1 MRPKD
6 FPHSSEFVDRLRV
19 RQEANRRSK
28 VSEQLTT
35 IGKRLEE
42 FGDMCDL
49 DGYLRIPGVEIGSD
63 GIYEENLKIIGEN
76 CWLVHL
82 DEQTD
87 QYVFRIKGQTSPNA
101 V

>member
-6 FPHSSEFVDRLRV
+6 FPHSSEFVDRLRA

-42 FGDMCDL
+42 FGNMCDL
-49 DGYLRIPGVEIGSD
+49 DGQLKISESEIGPF
-63 GIYEENLKIIGEN
+63 GIYEENLKIIGDN
-76 CWLVHL
+76 GWLVGL
-82 DEQTD
+82 NIETN
-87 QYVFRIKGQTSPNA
+87 QYVFRIKGETSPNA

>member
-6 FPHSSEFVDRLRV
+6 FPHSSEFIEKVRL
-19 RQEANRRSK
+19 RQEADRRSK

-49 DGYLRIPGVEIGSD
+49 DGCLRISESDIGPF
-63 GIYEENLKIIGEN
+63 GIYEENLKVIGEN
-76 CWLVHL
+76 GWLVGL
-82 DEQTD
+82 NIETN
-87 QYVFRIKGQTSPNA
+87 QYVFRIKGQTSPNE